1 MLNHHD
7 TLEDVSRVEFL
18 NSLSE
23 ILEVPAG
30 SLTGDE
36 RLEDLED
43 WTSMAMVSFIAFAH
57 EHFGKT
63 LSPRLFATCD
73 TVDDLGKLVG
83 ITDSAGDPVR
93 HR

>member
-1 MLNHHD
+1 
-7 TLEDVSRVEFL
+7 VSKVEFL
-18 NSLSE
+18 TRLSE
-23 ILEVPAG
+23 ILEVPPG

-36 RLEDLED
+36 KLEDMED

-83 ITDSAGDPVR
+83 ITDTPANPVSPR
-93 HR
+93 

>member
-1 MLNHHD
+1 M
-7 TLEDVSRVEFL
+7 SRAEFL
-18 NSLSE
+18 NHLTE

-36 RLEDLED
+36 RMEDLED

-63 LSPRLFATCD
+63 LSPRQFGACD
-73 TVDDLGKLVG
+73 TVEDLGKLVG
-83 ITDSAGDPVR
+83 VSWTDRPVSQS
-93 HR
+93 

>member
-1 MLNHHD
+1 
-7 TLEDVSRVEFL
+7 VSRVEFL
-18 NSLSE
+18 NSLCE

-30 SLTGDE
+30 SLAGDE
-36 RLEDLED
+36 KLEDLED

-83 ITDSAGDPVR
+83 ITDSTGNPVSPR
-93 HR
+93 